1 MRIGKNLK
9 LYSGVSRRYCLDVL
23 KNMSEQ
29 RLRGNLLSLGLR
41 WIAELAKLQLCT
53 SRLYVRRNAASSN
66 KRLETPPPLLPTK
79 INDDI
84 IEMLFDRY
92 NAKRLVLPLSLY
104 RRLRSKRNLL
114 VIISWIVQPSPK
126 TLYFSCG
133 AKSKQFPCLLFTH
146 SGNRS
151 RNHAHARYFVTDIH
165 TVIKWPT
172 NCWNCTSRDKSQQRL
187 CEIKAFTP
195 KKVD

>member
-41 WIAELAKLQLCT
+41 WIAELAKLQLCI
-53 SRLYVRRNAASSN
+53 SRLYVRTNAASSN
-66 KRLETPPPLLPTK
+66 KRLETPPPLVPTK

-92 NAKRLVLPLSLY
+92 NANRLA
-104 RRLRSKRNLL
+104 LL
-114 VIISWIVQPSPK
+114 
-126 TLYFSCG
+126 
-133 AKSKQFPCLLFTH
+133 QFIPE
-146 SGNRS
+146 
-151 RNHAHARYFVTDIH
+151 A
-165 TVIKWPT
+165 
-172 NCWNCTSRDKSQQRL
+172 
-187 CEIKAFTP
+187 EIKTEFVSEHLLNCSTST
-195 KKVD
+195 